1 MGAAV
6 LISSGIARIVMYV
19 LCGTHG
25 QRGGDGRLFGCCFAH
40 GLHSARGSIYFP
52 VSTCSSV
59 GGVCGHTAAVVRD
72 AALAVAWREL
82 RDPRGVPTRD
92 VSLRCQPP
100 VCPLSAATCASIPL
114 ACFSYV
120 VFKSRLRRGRG
131 ARLSSSR
138 ARALVIQLW

>member
-19 LCGTHG
+19 LCVTHG
-25 QRGGDGRLFGCCFAH
+25 QRGGDARLFGCCFAR
-40 GLHSARGSIYFP
+40 GLHCARGSICFP
-52 VSTCSSV
+52 DLTCSCV

-82 RDPRGVPTRD
+82 RDPRGVPKRD

-100 VCPLSAATCASIPL
+100 AP
-114 ACFSYV
+114 Y
-120 VFKSRLRRGRG
+120 RLRRVRRYLSR
-131 ARLSSSR
+131 AVAASSSR
-138 ARALVIQLW
+138 AGFVRVGVLDCPARALGLW